1 LRPIFSVL
9 ALVAA
14 ASCVPNAVPE
24 RPDHLTAGALLE
36 PGPAVSAQLRRDL
49 RRVYAA
55 GLTLTKKSE
64 GWTARLYN
72 DVARYCTIGYG
83 HLIKKA
89 PCDGSEP
96 TEFRSGITKPAG
108 EDLLIGDMA
117 SAQSAVVSSVTAKL
131 TDGQFAALADFVFNV
146 GGANFRE
153 STVLRVVNAGQN
165 DSVPVQLRRWVY
177 AKGKVW
183 PGLQTRREGEIDLY
197 FEGLPRPPASKEI
210 TSPIDIFIGETRQ
223 RRRNA
228 NGVRQRVRRQCAR
241 NVSARCHRESS
252 RPLPVLSENSA
263 ASSELRGT
271 VVVVQHA
278 AQSLAPTHS
287 THDL

>member
-1 LRPIFSVL
+1 MRPVFSAL

-14 ASCVPNAVPE
+14 ASCVQHAVPE

-36 PGPAVSAQLRRDL
+36 PGPAVTAELRREL

-64 GWTARLYN
+64 GWSAFLYN

-96 TEFRSGITKPAG
+96 TEFRTGITEPAG
-108 EDLLIGDMA
+108 EDMLIGDMA
-117 SAQSAVVSSVTAKL
+117 TAQSAVVSAVTAPL

-146 GGANFRE
+146 GGANFRA
-153 STVLRVVNAGQN
+153 STLLRVVNAGQT
-165 DSVPVQLRRWVY
+165 DGVPVQLRRWVN

-197 FEGLPRPPASKEI
+197 FDGLPRPPASKDI
-210 TSPIDIFIGETRQ
+210 TSPIDIFIGET
-223 RRRNA
+223 
-228 NGVRQRVRRQCAR
+228 
-241 NVSARCHRESS
+241 
-252 RPLPVLSENSA
+252 P
-263 ASSELRGT
+263 
-271 VVVVQHA
+271 
-278 AQSLAPTHS
+278 AQGR
-287 THDL
+287 